1 MCRCFF
7 QGKRQMRETKAVLHP
22 RPGVSAAVFRGDEV
36 LLVQRGKRPYDGFWS
51 LPGGEIQLG
60 ETAADAARRELKEE
74 TGLLALTL
82 TLGDVADGILKDG
95 AGTVTAHYTIIVFAT
110 SDVEGVLAAASDAA
124 AAAFFGPKERMRL
137 QRTPGLDRAIENAKR
152 ALERASQ

>member
-1 MCRCFF
+1 M
-7 QGKRQMRETKAVLHP
+7 QEAKTALHP
-22 RPGVSAAVFRGDEV
+22 RPGVSTAVFRGDEV

-51 LPGGEIQLG
+51 LPGGAIQLG
-60 ETAADAARRELKEE
+60 ETAAEAARRELKEE

-82 TLGDVADGILKDG
+82 TLGDVVDGILKDG
-95 AGTVTAHYTIIVFAT
+95 AGAVTAHFTIIVFAT
-110 SDVEGVLAAASDAA
+110 RDVEGVLAAASDAA
-124 AAAFFGPKERMRL
+124 AAAFFGPDERMRL

>member
-1 MCRCFF
+1 M
-7 QGKRQMRETKAVLHP
+7 QEAKASIDP
-22 RPGVSAAVFRGDEV
+22 RPGASVVVFRGDEV
-36 LLVQRGKRPYDGFWS
+36 LLVQRGKPPFDGFWS

-60 ETAADAARRELKEE
+60 ETAANAARRELKED

-110 SDVEGVLAAASDAA
+110 QDVEGTLAPASDAA
-124 AAAFFGPKERMRL
+124 AAGFFGPEERMRL
-137 QRTPGLDRAIENAKR
+137 ERTPGLERAIENAKR
-152 ALERASQ
+152 ALERASR

>member
-1 MCRCFF
+1 M
-7 QGKRQMRETKAVLHP
+7 QETRAAVHP
-22 RPGVSAAVFRGDEV
+22 QPGASVAVFRGEEV
-36 LLVQRGKRPYDGFWS
+36 LLVQRGKRPFDGFWS

-74 TGLLALTL
+74 TGLVALTL

-110 SDVEGVLAAASDAA
+110 HDVEGTVAAASDAA
-124 AAAFFGPKERMRL
+124 AAAFFGPEERMRL
-137 QRTPGLDRAIENAKR
+137 QRTPGLERAIESAKR
-152 ALERASQ
+152 ALERTSR